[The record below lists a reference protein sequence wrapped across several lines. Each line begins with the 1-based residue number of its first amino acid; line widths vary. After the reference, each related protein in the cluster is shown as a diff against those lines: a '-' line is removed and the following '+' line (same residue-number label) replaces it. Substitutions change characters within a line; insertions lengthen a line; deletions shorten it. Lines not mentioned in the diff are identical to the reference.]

1 MNPDQMIT
9 IEKMAEIC
17 ALSPRYVRI
26 LIDEGKL
33 QAYQFGRSK
42 GKRIKWQDAMDFIAS
57 RRM

>member
-42 GKRIKWQDAMDFIAS
+42 GKRIKWKDAVDFIES